1 MACNF
6 NIISEQIHVFKRN
19 GSEVHSENM
28 TRQRIER
35 KTVFLFQSPR
45 SLCNCSWS
53 NRLFVL
59 FGYRPSYRSV
69 IIHLV
74 QTVPTWPV
82 LMNNLWLRRGKV
94 SNSVNSEHP
103 FTPLLWYH
111 FPFTPFPGSYYRSL
125 EGGPDGIY
133 PHHHLLREPTYFMV
147 KLIIRG
153 GGGILAYSVLMA
165 CRLQD
170 GKKKLHATVWRP
182 HKKIPR
188 VLVFQLQR
196 ISGKSPNV
204 A

>member
-1 MACNF
+1 MCLKEMAA
-6 NIISEQIHVFKRN
+6 KYT
-19 GSEVHSENM
+19 SENM
-28 TRQRIER
+28 TRQRIEC
-35 KTVFLFQSPR
+35 KTVFSFQSPR

-153 GGGILAYSVLMA
+153 GGGVLAYSVLMA
-165 CRLQD
+165 CRKNYTPQC
-170 GKKKLHATVWRP
+170 GGHTARSQKSASTHQRKITKRCIKKLLHC
-182 HKKIPR
+182 
-188 VLVFQLQR
+188 
-196 ISGKSPNV
+196 
-204 A
+204 